1 MINFYKLIILSSM
14 DQLHEVKVGKRMML
28 MLMVI
33 FSINAAVSKSI
44 QFVFVVGQTQVIDVV
59 IVALQCMN
67 EALQKLSSI
76 KLSNHLDF
84 TVNKYILA
92 ERNPSSI
99 AFLAFH

>member
-1 MINFYKLIILSSM
+1 M
-14 DQLHEVKVGKRMML
+14 DQLHEVKVGKGMML

-59 IVALQCMN
+59 IVVALQCMN

-84 TVNKYILA
+84 TVNKY
-92 ERNPSSI
+92 
-99 AFLAFH
+99 